1 MKLPSLV
8 LRAAIFLITF
18 LAAAQ
23 PYAAE
28 LNLVVVA
35 AKHSSISQMSPDE
48 VRRLYLG
55 VPVVSG
61 GQTVKPL
68 INDTD
73 SLLREIFMQ
82 QVLFMS
88 TDAYQRQSLSRIYR
102 TGATP
107 FPVYTDMPKLIEA
120 LRTDPHAVTYMLR
133 ETAIASPGVKVVA
146 ALWHGQD

>member
-1 MKLPSLV
+1 MKSPSLV
-8 LRAAIFLITF
+8 LRAAIFLMTF
-18 LAAAQ
+18 LVAAQ

-28 LNLVVVA
+28 LNLVLVA
-35 AKHSSISQMSPDE
+35 AKRSSISQMSPEE

-55 VPVVSG
+55 IPVVSG
-61 GQTVKPL
+61 GQPVKPL
-68 INDTD
+68 INATD

-88 TDAYQRQSLSRIYR
+88 TDAYQRQILSRTYR

-120 LRTDPHAVTYMLR
+120 LRADTNAVTYMLR
-133 ETAIASPGVKVVA
+133 ATAIASPGVKVVVE
-146 ALWHGQD
+146 LWHGQD